1 MINDLKDLT
10 LSVCEIARSIG
21 SYLREQRKCLSM
33 DEVEQKHSHDYV
45 SYVDKQSEE
54 QLVDALRKLPIKAG
68 FITEEKTVS
77 YQGEEYY
84 WIIDPLDGT
93 TNFIHH
99 YAPSAISI
107 ALRREN
113 EILLGVVYEVCA
125 NECYY
130 AWKGGGSFLNEIPLK
145 VNKEDDIDKA
155 LLCLELPYNFKE
167 YTPMGIHLIKT
178 FYGRVAGIRMNGSA
192 AVAMCYVAAG
202 RLDGWI
208 ERYIGLWDISAG
220 ILIVREAGGRVTDF
234 LGNEHCLDKNDI
246 VASNHTIHMDLLEAT
261 RSCSEGFR

>member
-21 SYLREQRKCLSM
+21 SYLKEQRKSLSM

-54 QLVDALRKLPIKAG
+54 QLVTALRQLPVKAG
-68 FITEEKTVS
+68 FIAEEKTAS
-77 YQGEEYY
+77 YGGEEYC

-107 ALRREN
+107 ALRRVN
-113 EILLGVVYEVCA
+113 EILLGVVYEICA
-125 NECYY
+125 DECYY
-130 AWKGGGSFLNEIPLK
+130 AWKGGGSYLNETPLNVK
-145 VNKEDDIDKA
+145 KEDDIDKA
-155 LLCLELPYNFKE
+155 LLCLELPYDFQK
-167 YTPMGIHLIKT
+167 YTPMGIHLIKA
-178 FYGRVAGIRMNGSA
+178 FYGRVGGIRMNGSA
-192 AVAMCYVAAG
+192 AVALCYVAAG

-234 LGNEHCLDKNDI
+234 GGNEHCLDEDDI
-246 VASNHTIHMDLLEAT
+246 VASNGTIHSDLLEAI
-261 RSCSEGFR
+261 RSCPGWTE